1 MDDFPSCLT
10 FIVVQPEDI
19 ISGLDTVSAFREE
32 TMGGFGKQAEMARL
46 AITMPV
52 ESWSWLYSARAAV
65 QLSLANLMHAMC
77 CFP

>member
-52 ESWSWLYSARAAV
+52 ESW
-65 QLSLANLMHAMC
+65 
-77 CFP
+77 